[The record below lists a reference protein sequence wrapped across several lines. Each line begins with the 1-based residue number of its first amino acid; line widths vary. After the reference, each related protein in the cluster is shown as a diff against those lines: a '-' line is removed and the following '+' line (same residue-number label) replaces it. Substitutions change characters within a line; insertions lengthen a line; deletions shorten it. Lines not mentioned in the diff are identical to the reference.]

1 MSGRMLFKYD
11 PTLFKDDE
19 NALDAQMYDVV
30 EQEEEE
36 EKENVDE
43 ALFQAEGAQ

>member
-19 NALDAQMYDVV
+19 NALDAEMYDIA
-30 EQEEEE
+30 EGDSEE
-36 EKENVDE
+36 EKEQEGRVDE
-43 ALFQAEGAQ
+43 ELF